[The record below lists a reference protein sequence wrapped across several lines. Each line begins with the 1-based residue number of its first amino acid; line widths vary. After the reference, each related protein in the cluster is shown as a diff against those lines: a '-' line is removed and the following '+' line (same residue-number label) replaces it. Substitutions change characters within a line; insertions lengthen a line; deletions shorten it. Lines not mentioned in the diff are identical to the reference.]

1 MNLQT
6 IVGKVHDQTSTKNVP
21 VPDMPIYF
29 GFVIAFIAIVFL
41 TNREE
46 KK

>member
-1 MNLQT
+1 VWFMIKQA
-6 IVGKVHDQTSTKNVP
+6 QKNVP

-29 GFVIAFIAIVFL
+29 GFIIAFIAIVFL